1 MSTNLRYTGNGT
13 TSAVTH
19 TTGFQP
25 SAVII
30 KNTNAGMS
38 TTASTISNS
47 TWNLNSTDSSFNVRG
62 DAVITGDLT
71 IKGISIL
78 ETLESIN
85 KRLAILT
92 PNMELEQRWK
102 KLRELRQQY
111 IDLEKDILEKEQ
123 IINILKR

>member
-13 TSAVTH
+13 TQTITH